1 MSCPELI
8 YYAIFLIFFFKK
20 DVQHFSISIFTKRCH
35 PKVFFCH
42 TMFLTIIFVVFGLFK
57 LIELYRVNP
66 SRFNLRIELHD
77 LFFMRLS
84 WSQKNILM
92 LGWCSIYSNTGL
104 RKKTQTV
111 NHSLLT
117 KSYAI
122 KESMPSLQADNKRC
136 HQRNKKGDEIITTI
150 SFYVVYVKALSQFHP
165 YPDLFNLV
173 VMRQI
178 NNI

>member
-1 MSCPELI
+1 MFNISPSQYLQKGVT
-8 YYAIFLIFFFKK
+8 LRFF
-20 DVQHFSISIFTKRCH
+20 
-35 PKVFFCH
+35 FFCH